1 VAELY
6 DTKVTTGSHPTGEHL
21 EWSIRGGG
29 SFGKVAT
36 YVPVSEENGEL
47 GQLPKG

>member
-1 VAELY
+1 VAEFY
-6 DTKVTTGSHPTGEHL
+6 DTKVATRPHPTGEYI

-29 SFGKVAT
+29 GFGKVAT
-36 YVPVSEENGEL
+36 YVPVSEEIGDL